1 MRRPIIVHD
10 PLFDGTTLGAPDST
24 GLATATGSN
33 ASPTQGSS
41 GNTNTSGSSSG
52 KKSTNIVAIVGG
64 AVGGVV
70 GLIAI
75 GLAIFFW
82 MRHRRNAAR
91 DAPTGPLD
99 LTAGEHGHYVEKPF
113 EPEAMAAPLPSPK
126 LYVSC
131 RSISGFRSDLTPLCR
146 IRTIRAHSLLAWTI
160 KLLRS
165 VDLQPWRAR
174 YIRLCPTHILGLA
187 DTSHTAVPA
196 RIQPTRVFRSYNV
209 VKGGRHHIGDNFF
222 FGL

>member
-1 MRRPIIVHD
+1 MRHRIIAHD

-41 GNTNTSGSSSG
+41 GNTNTSGSTS
-52 KKSTNIVAIVGG
+52 KKSTNIGAIVGG

-113 EPEAMAAPLPSPK
+113 EPEVMAAPLSSPK

-131 RSISGFRSDLTPLCR
+131 QSISGIQGDLTQLYR

-165 VDLQPWRAR
+165 VDLRPWRAR
-174 YIRLCPTHILGLA
+174 YIRLCPTHILRLA

-196 RIQPTRVFRSYNV
+196 RIQPTRVFRSYNA

-222 FGL
+222 LGL